1 MQYFKDVF
9 FIVSLI
15 ANAFLAYRLFKS
27 PATLQKTTDAKDL
40 IHDLTR
46 RGQAVVKIEVLDP
59 EGMFITRGGR

>member
-15 ANAFLAYRLFKS
+15 ANALLAYRLFKT

-46 RGQAVVKIEVLDP
+46 RGQAVVKIEVVDP
-59 EGMFITRGGR
+59 DGLFITRSAR